1 MGNQMGNL
9 EIAIEGISQD
19 KLEDFLD
26 FVAYSA
32 ELMRFQMVGRAYMS
46 SEEETEEIKGNTH
59 AKKVRPTQKREGI
72 HQLVS
77 QHTQAGAQAPRVN
90 V

>member
-9 EIAIEGISQD
+9 EIVIEGISQD

-32 ELMRFQMVGRAYMS
+32 ELMGFQMVGRAYMS
-46 SEEETEEIKGNTH
+46 SEEGTEEISRETRGN
-59 AKKVRPTQKREGI
+59 
-72 HQLVS
+72 S
-77 QHTQAGAQAPRVN
+77 QARQGKS
-90 V
+90 

>member
-1 MGNQMGNL
+1 MGNL

-32 ELMRFQMVGRAYMS
+32 ELQSA
-46 SEEETEEIKGNTH
+46 
-59 AKKVRPTQKREGI
+59 A
-72 HQLVS
+72 
-77 QHTQAGAQAPRVN
+77 
-90 V
+90 

>member
-32 ELMRFQMVGRAYMS
+32 ELMGFQMVGRAYMS
-46 SEEETEEIKGNTH
+46 SEEETEDIQGNTH
-59 AKKVRPTQKREGI
+59 AKKVGPTQKREGI
-72 HQLVS
+72 RRLRRETRGNS
-77 QHTQAGAQAPRVN
+77 QARQGKS
-90 V
+90 